1 MADNVF
7 VAKRLGN
14 GNPQE
19 FIERPQMLADWIYSI
34 VEKQEDLDRRITEL
48 ETKVEELENP

>member
-7 VAKRLGN
+7 VAKRLGS

-19 FIERPQMLADWIYSI
+19 FIDRPQMLADWIYSV